1 MVRETVPIPAAE
13 MCIRLKTSK
22 QIRKKA
28 AMRKSMSHWSRTAFA
43 AGMLALLTVT
53 AQAAAPKLPVR
64 VVVVTTFELGKD
76 MGDTPGEFQAW
87 VERLP
92 LPQTLPFPL
101 GNHLLRYNPEKQVL
115 GIVTGEG
122 SLRGAASIMAL
133 GLDER
138 FDLSKAYW
146 LVPAIAGIDPT
157 YASVGSAAWAE
168 WIVDRD
174 LNFEIDA
181 REIPPEWSTGHVP
194 LGRSKP
200 FQPPRPDLERPNG
213 VNGYH
218 LNPGLVEW
226 AYQLTRSVQL
236 DDTPALK
243 GIRAGYA
250 RYPNALKP
258 PFVLKGDEVSA
269 SDWWLGERM
278 NTLAEQW
285 MTYWSAGKGR
295 AVTTSM
301 EDCGILTSLTALSR
315 TQRVRLD
322 RVLVLRTGSDFTV
335 PAAGQ
340 SVTQLL
346 ASEAAEDAALSAYVP
361 SLEAAYRVGSKV
373 VNEIAGNWPTYAE
386 RTPGAK

>member
-1 MVRETVPIPAAE
+1 MMITFAHGLRPSVQSGVERSSCAFTRIGCWIVMCVLVTLLGMARAGAE
-13 MCIRLKTSK
+13 DS
-22 QIRKKA
+22 
-28 AMRKSMSHWSRTAFA
+28 
-43 AGMLALLTVT
+43 G
-53 AQAAAPKLPVR
+53 KLPVR
-64 VVVVTTFELGKD
+64 VVVVTTFELGND
-76 MGDTPGEFQAW
+76 TGDTPGEFQAW

-101 GNHLLRYNPEKQVL
+101 GNHPLRYNADKQVL

-133 GLDER
+133 GLDDR

-168 WIVDRD
+168 WIIDRD

-181 REIPPEWSTGHVP
+181 REIPPDWSTGHIP

-200 FQPPRPDLERPNG
+200 FEPPTPDLDRPNA

-218 LNPGLVEW
+218 LNPELVEW
-226 AYQLTRSVQL
+226 AYQLTRNVHL

-243 GIRAGYA
+243 SIRAGYA
-250 RYPNALKP
+250 RYPNAMKP

-278 NTLAEQW
+278 NTLAQQW

-295 AVTTSM
+295 AVTTAM
-301 EDCGILTSLTALSR
+301 EDCGILTSLTYLSR
-315 TQRVRLD
+315 THRVRLD
-322 RVLVLRTGSDFTV
+322 RVLVLRTGSDYTV
-335 PAAGQ
+335 PASGQ
-340 SVTQLL
+340 TVAQLL

-361 SLEAAYRVGSKV
+361 SLEAAYRVGSTV
-373 VNEIAGNWPTYAE
+373 VNEIAGNWARYAE
-386 RTPGAK
+386 QTPVAR

>member
-1 MVRETVPIPAAE
+1 MKVHSLGATALRRFLQTGRWLVLCVLA
-13 MCIRLKTSK
+13 TSLGVA
-22 QIRKKA
+22 RV
-28 AMRKSMSHWSRTAFA
+28 SA
-43 AGMLALLTVT
+43 AG
-53 AQAAAPKLPVR
+53 PGKLPVR
-64 VVVVTTFELGKD
+64 VVVVTTFELGND
-76 MGDTPGEFQAW
+76 TGDTPGEFQAW

-92 LPQTLPFPL
+92 LAQTLPFPL
-101 GNHLLRYNPEKQVL
+101 GNHLLRYNAEKQVL

-146 LVPAIAGIDPT
+146 VVPAIAGVDPN

-168 WIVDRD
+168 WIIDRD

-181 REIPPEWSTGHVP
+181 REIPPDWSTGHVP

-200 FQPPRPDLERPNG
+200 FQAPAPDLDRPNG

-218 LNPGLVEW
+218 LNPTLVEW
-226 AYQLTRSVQL
+226 AYQLTRNVHL

-243 GIRAGYA
+243 SIRAGYA

-285 MTYWSAGKGR
+285 MAYWTDGKGR

-301 EDCGILTSLTALSR
+301 EDCGILTSLTALAR
-315 TQRVRLD
+315 THRVQLD
-322 RVLVLRTGSDFTV
+322 RVLVLRTGSDYTLPASGQTV
-335 PAAGQ
+335 A
-340 SVTQLL
+340 QLL

-361 SLEAAYRVGSKV
+361 ALEAAYRVGSTV
-373 VNEIAGNWPTYAE
+373 VNEIVRNWAKYAE
-386 RTPGAK
+386 HTPAGK

>member
-1 MVRETVPIPAAE
+1 MKIDPARGPHRWLVL
-13 MCIRLKTSK
+13 CV
-22 QIRKKA
+22 
-28 AMRKSMSHWSRTAFA
+28 
-43 AGMLALLTVT
+43 LLTSLGT
-53 AQAAAPKLPVR
+53 ARASAEDAAKLPVR
-64 VVVVTTFELGKD
+64 VVVVTTFELGND
-76 MGDTPGEFQAW
+76 TGDTPGEFQAW

-92 LPQTLPFPL
+92 LSQTLPFAL
-101 GNHLLRYNPEKQVL
+101 GNHPLRYNAEKQVL

-133 GLDER
+133 GLDDR

-168 WIVDRD
+168 WIIDRD

-181 REIPPEWSTGHVP
+181 REIPPDWSTGHIP

-200 FQPPRPDLERPNG
+200 FQPPTPDLDRPNA

-218 LNPGLVEW
+218 LNPELVEW
-226 AYQLTRSVQL
+226 AYQLTRNVHL
-236 DDTPALK
+236 DDTADLK
-243 GIRAGYA
+243 TIRAGYE

-258 PFVLKGDEVSA
+258 PFILKGDEVSA

-278 NTLAEQW
+278 NSLAQQW
-285 MTYWSAGKGR
+285 MSYWSGGKGR
-295 AVTTSM
+295 AVTTAM

-315 TQRVRLD
+315 AHRVRLD
-322 RVLVLRTGSDFTV
+322 RVLVLRTGSDYTV
-335 PAAGQ
+335 PASGQ
-340 SVTQLL
+340 TVAQLL

-361 SLEAAYRVGSKV
+361 ALEAAYRVGSPV
-373 VNEIAGNWPTYAE
+373 VNEIVRNWTTYAE
-386 RTPGAK
+386 HAPGAK

>member
-1 MVRETVPIPAAE
+1 MRVTFAHGSRPSMRSGVEVVLPLFMQIGRWLVLCVLTTSLGMARVSAE
-13 MCIRLKTSK
+13 GL
-22 QIRKKA
+22 
-28 AMRKSMSHWSRTAFA
+28 
-43 AGMLALLTVT
+43 G
-53 AQAAAPKLPVR
+53 KLPVR
-64 VVVVTTFELGKD
+64 VVVVTTFELGND
-76 MGDTPGEFQAW
+76 TGDTPGEFQAW

-101 GNHLLRYNPEKQVL
+101 GNHPLRYNAEKQVL

-133 GLDER
+133 GLDDR

-146 LVPAIAGIDPT
+146 LVPGIAGIDPT

-168 WIVDRD
+168 WIIDRD

-181 REIPPEWSTGHVP
+181 REIPPDWSTGHIP

-200 FQPPRPDLERPNG
+200 FQPPTPDLDRPNG

-218 LNPGLVEW
+218 LNPELVEW
-226 AYQLTRSVQL
+226 AYQLTRNVHL

-243 GIRAGYA
+243 SIRAGYA

-258 PFVLKGDEVSA
+258 PSVLKGDEVSA

-278 NTLAEQW
+278 NTLAQQW
-285 MTYWSAGKGR
+285 MAYWSGGKGR
-295 AVTTSM
+295 AVTTAM
-301 EDCGILTSLTALSR
+301 EDCGILTSLTSLSR

-322 RVLVLRTGSDFTV
+322 RVLVLRTGSDYTV
-335 PAAGQ
+335 PASGQ
-340 SVTQLL
+340 TVTQLL
-346 ASEAAEDAALSAYVP
+346 AGEAEEDAALSAYVP
-361 SLEAAYRVGSKV
+361 ALEAAYRVGSPV
-373 VNEIAGNWPTYAE
+373 VNEIVGNWARYAE
-386 RTPGAK
+386 HTAPAK

>member
-1 MVRETVPIPAAE
+1 MKVI
-13 MCIRLKTSK
+13 
-22 QIRKKA
+22 
-28 AMRKSMSHWSRTAFA
+28 FA
-43 AGMLALLTVT
+43 LCVLALSLGM
-53 AQAAAPKLPVR
+53 AQVSAQGAGKLPVR

-76 MGDTPGEFQAW
+76 TGDTPGEFQAW

-101 GNHLLRYNPEKQVL
+101 GNHLLRYNAEKQVL

-200 FQPPRPDLERPNG
+200 FQPPRPDLARPNG

-218 LNPGLVEW
+218 LNPDLVEW
-226 AYQLTRSVQL
+226 AYQLTRNVQL

-301 EDCGILTSLTALSR
+301 EDCGILTSLTALAR
-315 TQRVRLD
+315 THRVRLD
-322 RVLVLRTGSDFTV
+322 RVLVLRTGSDYTV

-361 SLEAAYRVGSKV
+361 SLEAAYRVGSTV
-373 VNEIAGNWPTYAE
+373 VNEIAGNWATYAE

>member
-1 MVRETVPIPAAE
+1 MMLI
-13 MCIRLKTSK
+13 
-22 QIRKKA
+22 
-28 AMRKSMSHWSRTAFA
+28 TAILRRFA
-43 AGMLALLTVT
+43 LCVLVT
-53 AQAAAPKLPVR
+53 ALGMARVSAADPAKLPVR
-64 VVVVTTFELGKD
+64 VVVVTTFELGND
-76 MGDTPGEFQAW
+76 TGDTPGEFQAW

-101 GNHLLRYNPEKQVL
+101 GNHALRYNAQKQVL

-122 SLRGAASIMAL
+122 SLRAAASIMAL
-133 GLDER
+133 GLDAR

-146 LVPAIAGIDPT
+146 LVPAIAGIDPS

-168 WIVDRD
+168 WIIDRD

-181 REIPPEWSTGHVP
+181 REIPPDWSTGHIP

-200 FQPPRPDLERPNG
+200 FQAPAPDLDRPNG

-226 AYQLTRSVQL
+226 AYQLTRTVHL
-236 DDTPALK
+236 DDTDALK
-243 GIRAGYA
+243 SIRAGYA

-285 MTYWSAGKGR
+285 MAYWSGGKGR

-301 EDCGILTSLTALSR
+301 EDCGILTSLTSLAR
-315 TQRVRLD
+315 DHRVRLD
-322 RVLVLRTGSDFTV
+322 RVLVLRTGSDYTV
-335 PAAGQ
+335 PAAGET
-340 SVTQLL
+340 VTRLL

-361 SLEAAYRVGSKV
+361 ALEAAYRTGSPV
-373 VNEIAGNWPTYAE
+373 VNEIVGHWAKYAE
-386 RTPGAK
+386 QTP

>member
-1 MVRETVPIPAAE
+1 
-13 MCIRLKTSK
+13 
-22 QIRKKA
+22 
-28 AMRKSMSHWSRTAFA
+28 
-43 AGMLALLTVT
+43 MLATVMQLGRWCLLSLLAT
-53 AQAAAPKLPVR
+53 ALGLAPASAATTGKLPVR
-64 VVVVTTFELGKD
+64 VVVVTTFELGND
-76 MGDTPGEFQAW
+76 TGDTPGEFQAW

-92 LPQTLPFPL
+92 LPQTLPFAL
-101 GNHLLRYNPEKQVL
+101 GNHALRYNAEKQVL

-122 SLRGAASIMAL
+122 SLRAAASIMAL

-146 LVPAIAGIDPT
+146 LVPAIAGIDPR

-168 WIVDRD
+168 WIIDRD

-181 REIPPEWSTGHVP
+181 REIPPDWSTGHVP

-200 FQPPRPDLERPNG
+200 FQSPTPDLDRPNG

-218 LNPGLVEW
+218 LNPALVEW
-226 AYQLTRSVQL
+226 AYQLTRTVHL
-236 DDTPALK
+236 EDTPALQ

-285 MTYWSAGKGR
+285 MAYWSGGRGR
-295 AVTTSM
+295 AVTTAL
-301 EDCGILTSLTALSR
+301 EDCGILTSLTSLAR
-315 TQRVRLD
+315 EHRVRLD
-322 RVLVLRTGSDFTV
+322 RVLVLRTGSDYTV

-340 SVTQLL
+340 TVTQLL
-346 ASEAAEDAALSAYVP
+346 AGEAAEDAALSAYVP
-361 SLEAAYRVGSKV
+361 SLEAAYRVGSPV
-373 VNEIAGNWPTYAE
+373 VNEIVRNWAQYAE
-386 RTPGAK
+386 HTPAVK

>member
-1 MVRETVPIPAAE
+1 MFTAASTTCRCLV
-13 MCIRLKTSK
+13 MCLL
-22 QIRKKA
+22 A
-28 AMRKSMSHWSRTAFA
+28 ASLGIARVNAQGA
-43 AGMLALLTVT
+43 A
-53 AQAAAPKLPVR
+53 KLPVR

-76 MGDTPGEFQAW
+76 TGDTPGEFQAW

-92 LPQTLPFPL
+92 LPQTLAFPL
-101 GNHLLRYNPEKQVL
+101 GNHLLRYNPQKQVL
-115 GIVTGEG
+115 GVVTGEG
-122 SLRGAASIMAL
+122 SLRAAASIMAL

-146 LVPAIAGIDPT
+146 VVPAIAGIDPN

-168 WIVDRD
+168 WIIDRD

-181 REIPPEWSTGHVP
+181 REIPPDWSTGHVP

-200 FQPPRPDLERPNG
+200 FQPPRPELDRPNG

-226 AYQLTRSVQL
+226 AYQLTRNVHL
-236 DDTPALK
+236 DDTAALQ

-250 RYPNALKP
+250 RYPNAVKP

-285 MTYWSAGKGR
+285 MAYWSGDKGR
-295 AVTTSM
+295 AVTTAL
-301 EDCGILTSLTALSR
+301 EDCGILTSLTTLSR
-315 TQRVRLD
+315 THRVRLD
-322 RVLVLRTGSDFTV
+322 RVLVLRTGSDYTV

-340 SVTQLL
+340 TVAQLL
-346 ASEAAEDAALSAYVP
+346 QSEAAEDAALSAYVP
-361 SLEAAYRVGSKV
+361 SLEAAYRVGSPV
-373 VNEIAGNWPTYAE
+373 VNEIAGNWAKYADQ
-386 RTPGAK
+386 TPGSAH